1 MPSARDRLLTMMMV
15 TSSIDFILDTKFEGQ
30 HFHDKSQHDFS
41 FGVSEQTSHIL
52 FRFDKGGSRYW
63 ISNSCVLAQFIITIL
78 LKSIAES
85 LTLPLKF

>member
-15 TSSIDFILDTKFEGQ
+15 TSSIDFILDTKCEGQ

-41 FGVSEQTSHIL
+41 FGVSEQISHIL

-63 ISNSCVLAQFIITIL
+63 LNELITL
-78 LKSIAES
+78 DRFLSKV
-85 LTLPLKF
+85 